1 MTDLPTRARAL
12 IEAGERAKTA
22 KKIIQFG
29 PSDAVL
35 AYLERTSADAPDIAR
50 AYLEAL
56 AIVRKMLYANYL
68 ERPGA
73 IADARAWVEK
83 QEG

>member
-12 IEAGERAKTA
+12 IEAGERARAWRDETN
-22 KKIIQFG
+22 
-29 PSDAVL
+29 
-35 AYLERTSADAPDIAR
+35 LERFDIAAEMYAEGIAR

-56 AIVRKMLYANYL
+56 AIVRKMFYANYL